1 MVSLTNTFQFIE
13 SNWINI
19 LFVLVLL
26 FVCIRKAASF
36 FKMTKEQKIASV
48 LRLIKEEILTYMTEA
63 EIDWKEFSKA
73 GEVKRAQVISKVYD
87 KFPILAKCIN
97 QEELIDKIDAMI
109 EEEKAKLD
117 KLMENN

>member
-73 GEVKRAQVISKVYD
+73 GDVKRAQVISKVYD

>member
-13 SNWINI
+13 TNWINI

-26 FVCIRKAASF
+26 FVCIRKVASF
-36 FKMTKEQKIASV
+36 FKMTKEQKIAAV